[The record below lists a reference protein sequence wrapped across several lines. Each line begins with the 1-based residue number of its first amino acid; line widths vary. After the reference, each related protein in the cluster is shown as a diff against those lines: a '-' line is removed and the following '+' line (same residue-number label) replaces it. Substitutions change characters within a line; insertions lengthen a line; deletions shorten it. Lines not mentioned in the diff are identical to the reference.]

1 MEYKNTAIGEIPVE
15 WNLRQL
21 QDIFEVKTGTTPS
34 TKNSEYWENGNII
47 WVTPTDMSKIEGIT
61 IADSDRKVTNKAL
74 KEVNLNL
81 MPKNSII
88 LSTRAPVGYVALN
101 SEKITFNQGC
111 KGLIPKDSDMI
122 DSLFY
127 SYYLVSQKNRLQ
139 NLSGGSTFKELAKD
153 TLIKID
159 LPVPSFPEQQKIAEI
174 LSTTDQAVQKSNEI
188 IAKSERIKKGML
200 YTLLTKGIGH
210 EEFKVT
216 PIGMMPTDWKIV
228 KLANICEF
236 FDQMRIPV
244 KKQDRIKRNGI
255 YPYYGAQGIID
266 WIDDYIFDGDFIL
279 LAEDGANLTS
289 RRLPI
294 ANKVSGK
301 FWVNNHAHILKPNKD
316 VNADFLFYI
325 LNQINIRIYVT
336 GSAQP
341 KLNQATAKKI
351 KLPLPGNLE
360 QEKIAIIL
368 TKIDELH
375 GNEIKRKEKLQK
387 VKNGLMNDLLT
398 GRKRVEV
405 NN

>member
-1 MEYKNTAIGEIPVE
+1 
-15 WNLRQL
+15 
-21 QDIFEVKTGTTPS
+21 
-34 TKNSEYWENGNII
+34 
-47 WVTPTDMSKIEGIT
+47 
-61 IADSDRKVTNKAL
+61 
-74 KEVNLNL
+74 
-81 MPKNSII
+81 
-88 LSTRAPVGYVALN
+88 
-101 SEKITFNQGC
+101 
-111 KGLIPKDSDMI
+111 
-122 DSLFY
+122 
-127 SYYLVSQKNRLQ
+127 
-139 NLSGGSTFKELAKD
+139 
-153 TLIKID
+153 
-159 LPVPSFPEQQKIAEI
+159 
-174 LSTTDQAVQKSNEI
+174 
-188 IAKSERIKKGML
+188 
-200 YTLLTKGIGH
+200 
-210 EEFKVT
+210 
-216 PIGMMPTDWKIV
+216 
-228 KLANICEF
+228 
-236 FDQMRIPV
+236 MRIPV